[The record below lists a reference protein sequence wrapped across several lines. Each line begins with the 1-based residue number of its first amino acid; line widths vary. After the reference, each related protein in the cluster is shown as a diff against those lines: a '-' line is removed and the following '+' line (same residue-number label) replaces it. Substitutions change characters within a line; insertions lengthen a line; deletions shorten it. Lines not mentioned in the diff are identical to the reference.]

1 MNLDKKINIDKIEI
15 LIKHLDQLH
24 YVTPILVPCVLISC
38 RKAAIKHEISAKVGH
53 QFKANVPVS
62 SN

>member
-1 MNLDKKINIDKIEI
+1 MEINKALQTDTTP
-15 LIKHLDQLH
+15 LH
-24 YVTPILVPCVLISC
+24 YLTPILVPCVLISC